1 MYKESTFAWS
11 KLKKPFFV
19 LAPMD
24 DVTDT
29 VFRQIVAGC
38 ARPDVFFTEFVS
50 ADGLQSKG
58 RQAIMCKLEF
68 TQFEKP
74 VIAQVWGMNPDNYQ
88 KTAAE
93 LHKMK
98 FAGIDINMGCP
109 VPKVVKLGACSALI
123 NNRHL
128 ASEIIQATKDGASGK
143 IPVSIKTRLGFS
155 DVDLGWTQY
164 LLEQRPDALT
174 IHGRTAK
181 QLSKG
186 ESNWDLIGEVRKQR
200 DQISPKTVII
210 GNGDVKTRNQGEE
223 LANKYQLDG
232 IMIGRGVFGD
242 PYVFSQKS
250 PWLDFT
256 KRQKLK
262 LFIKHIRLFDKTWG
276 QSKNPSTLK
285 KFAQVYINGFN
296 GASSLRAS
304 LMQCRSTKE
313 LINVL
318 EVAIKA

>member
-1 MYKESTFAWS
+1 MYKGSTFAWS
-11 KLKKPFFV
+11 KLKKPFFA

-29 VFRQIVAGC
+29 VFRQVVAGC

-50 ADGLQSKG
+50 VDGLQSKG
-58 RQAIMCKLEF
+58 RQAIIRKLQF
-68 TQFEKP
+68 TQPETP
-74 VIAQVWGMNPDNYQ
+74 LIAQVWGMNPDNYQ
-88 KTAAE
+88 KTATE
-93 LHKMK
+93 LRKMK

-123 NNRHL
+123 NNRQL
-128 ASEIIQATKDGASGK
+128 VSEIIQATKDGVAGK

-155 DVDLGWTQY
+155 DVDLGWTQF

-186 ESNWDLIGEVRKQR
+186 KSNWDLIGEVRKQR

-210 GNGDVKTRNQGEE
+210 GNGDVKTRIQGEE

-232 IMIGRGVFGD
+232 IMIGRGVFDD
-242 PYVFSQKS
+242 PYVFSDNSMWNQTSKEDR
-250 PWLDFT
+250 LDLF
-256 KRQKLK
+256 KKHVK
-262 LFIKHIRLFDKTWG
+262 LFITTWG
-276 QSKNPSTLK
+276 TDKNSATLK
-285 KFAQVYINGFN
+285 KFAKVYVSGFD
-296 GASSLRAS
+296 GAGKLRARIMTTNS
-304 LMQCRSTKE
+304 TDELLDVLTVDRS
-313 LINVL
+313 
-318 EVAIKA
+318 